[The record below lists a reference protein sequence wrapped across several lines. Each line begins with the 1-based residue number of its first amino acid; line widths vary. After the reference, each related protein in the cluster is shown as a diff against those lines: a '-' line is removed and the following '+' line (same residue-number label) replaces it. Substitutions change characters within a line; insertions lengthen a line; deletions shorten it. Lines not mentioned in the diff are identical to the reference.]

1 MLLAVVYDD
10 GRTTPHTVLMNEGFD
25 LLYGGAA
32 QGTTPEQATAY
43 APFAIDA
50 KDAVNA
56 RLVTVAPGAGP
67 TKGDLLFNDRVWTRV
82 WNYTG
87 TTQIG
92 LDDRDVTAFLA
103 GENLAGFRSDADY
116 MEAAAAFLVVAY
128 PVPTGSI
135 AITLSPG
142 WNFVRRR
149 SGLLTGRTPSPYSM
163 RWIPIATRLLYDGLE
178 QKWKQVNQTDP
189 FRPLDAVWVYANKTC
204 TVPLTFATSGYELPP
219 VKDLGKGWNAIG
231 FTDVA
236 PEPARSTLLSLGNH
250 WTTLIGF
257 DADAQKYEES
267 IIRGAS
273 GRHGEERTMHPT
285 MGYWIYMT
293 EADTLAAISA

>member
-1 MLLAVVYDD
+1 TA
-10 GRTTPHTVLMNEGFD
+10 PHTVLVNEGFD

-92 LDDRDVTAFLA
+92 VDDRDVTALLA

-116 MEAAAAFLVVAY
+116 MEAAAAFLVVEY
-128 PVPTGSI
+128 PVPAGDT
-135 AITLSPG
+135 AIILSPG
-142 WNFVRRR
+142 WNFV
-149 SGLLTGRTPSPYSM
+149 STPK
-163 RWIPIATRLLYDGLE
+163 RLADGANTFAIFDTVDTAAHSIQLYDGLE
-178 QKWKQVNQTDP
+178 RKWRQMAPTDP

-204 TVPLTFATSGYELPP
+204 TVPLTFAAGTPELPP
-219 VKDLGKGWNAIG
+219 AKDLGKGWNAIG
-231 FTDVA
+231 FTDTV
-236 PEPARSTLLSLGNH
+236 PETANYTLQSLGDH
-250 WTTLIGF
+250 WSTLIGF
-257 DADAQKYEES
+257 DAGIQEYDTS
-267 IIRGAS
+267 IVRGAT
-273 GRHGEERTMHPT
+273 GPHGDERLMQP
-285 MGYWIYMT
+285 MQGYWLYVNA
-293 EADTLAAISA
+293 ADTLGSLSG